1 MDDTAETVSGIGRGP
16 MRQSNIEL
24 LRIIAAMGVI
34 ALHYNNPGIG
44 GGFRFAEDGSVNRQI
59 MIAMECLF
67 IGAVD
72 LFMIIS
78 GYFQCKNMKAS
89 SRKVIELLMQL
100 VVFEVLLYGMKVLS
114 GQDVFS
120 WSGLVTTLVPTDYFI
135 VLYCTT
141 YLLSPYMNLLLT
153 KLSLRQFRGLLLLV
167 FLLFSVQ
174 GGLLG
179 WVENL
184 LDIDLASASTYS
196 YKGDQEGY
204 TIVTFILCYLIGAGI
219 RYGVIDIKRPLYSGL
234 LFAGAFYMVWRR
246 HDWSYCTPFVV
257 LQAAAVFM
265 LFLRLPLKDSPIINK
280 IAKASLTVYI
290 LHETLLVRTG
300 IKFFA
305 SGPAGRMLLHILAVQ
320 VGIYAVCFVVYLLW
334 SRITKP
340 VFAFVFTRWKAPDI
354 DLETDQI

>member
-1 MDDTAETVSGIGRGP
+1 MVDTAETVTGIGRGA

-78 GYFQCKNMKAS
+78 GYFQCRNMKAS

-114 GQDVFS
+114 GQGVFS

-153 KLSLRQFRGLLLLV
+153 KLSLRQFRGLLLLL

-174 GGLLG
+174 AGLLS
-179 WVENL
+179 WAEHL

-219 RYGVIDIKRPLYSGL
+219 RYGALEIRRPLYAGL
-234 LFAGAFYMVWRR
+234 LFAGAFAAVWYRR
-246 HDWSYCTPFVV
+246 NWDYSNPFVV
-257 LQAAAVFM
+257 LQAAAVFV

-300 IKFFA
+300 IKFFS

-320 VGIYAVCFVVYLLW
+320 VGIYAVCFVVYVIW
-334 SRITKP
+334 SKITKP
-340 VFAFVFTRWKAPDI
+340 MFDFAFARWKVPDI
-354 DLETDQI
+354 RLDTDQI